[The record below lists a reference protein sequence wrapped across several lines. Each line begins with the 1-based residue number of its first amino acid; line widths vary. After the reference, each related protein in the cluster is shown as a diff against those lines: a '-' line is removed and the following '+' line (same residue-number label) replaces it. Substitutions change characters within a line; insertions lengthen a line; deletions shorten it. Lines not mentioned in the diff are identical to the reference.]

1 MPGPAC
7 LPGRRRRVARG
18 SYLEAVVPARSFFDL
33 PAPLAFAHRGGA
45 AEAPENTWKAF
56 AYAVSLGY
64 HYVETDIRA
73 TLDGVAVALHDP
85 TIDRVSG
92 QPGAVDKMTWPQ
104 LQAVR
109 LQDGREVPRLD
120 EMLATWPEVRWN
132 IDVKRREAIAPVID
146 AIKHAGATDR
156 VLVAAFS
163 ARRTTRVRAALGPQL
178 ATGAGRAA
186 IARLV
191 AAKAVPWLS
200 MGTRASAAQ
209 VPVRRHGLL
218 ILDAGFI
225 SACHRAGV
233 AVHVWTIDDRDE
245 MERVLD
251 LGVDGVMTDRPSL
264 LKEVLVARRQWT

>member
-1 MPGPAC
+1 VPG
-7 LPGRRRRVARG
+7 G

-109 LQDGREVPRLD
+109 LQDGREVP
-120 EMLATWPEVRWN
+120 EK
-132 IDVKRREAIAPVID
+132 KRPPPRQQ
-146 AIKHAGATDR
+146 
-156 VLVAAFS
+156 S
-163 ARRTTRVRAALGPQL
+163 ARWPL
-178 ATGAGRAA
+178 ADG
-186 IARLV
+186 
-191 AAKAVPWLS
+191 WL
-200 MGTRASAAQ
+200 
-209 VPVRRHGLL
+209 
-218 ILDAGFI
+218 
-225 SACHRAGV
+225 
-233 AVHVWTIDDRDE
+233 
-245 MERVLD
+245 
-251 LGVDGVMTDRPSL
+251 
-264 LKEVLVARRQWT
+264 

>member
-1 MPGPAC
+1 M
-7 LPGRRRRVARG
+7 
-18 SYLEAVVPARSFFDL
+18 VPARGFFDA

-45 AEAPENTWKAF
+45 AEAPENTWQAF

-64 HYVETDIRA
+64 RYVETDIRA
-73 TLDGVAVALHDP
+73 TQDGVAVALHDP

-92 QPGAVDKMTWPQ
+92 QPGAVAKMTWRQ

-109 LQDGREVPRLD
+109 LHDGREVPRLD
-120 EMLATWPEVRWN
+120 EMLATWPDLRWN
-132 IDVKRREAIAPVID
+132 IDVKKREAIAPVVD
-146 AIKHAGATDR
+146 AIRHAGAADR

-163 ARRTTRVRAALGPQL
+163 AHRTARVRAALGPQL
-178 ATGAGRAA
+178 ATGAGRTA

-191 AAKAVPWLS
+191 AAKTVPWLPI
-200 MGTRASAAQ
+200 GTRPSAAQ
-209 VPVRRHGLL
+209 VPMRRHGLL

-233 AVHVWTIDDRDE
+233 AVHVWTVDDRDE
-245 MERVLD
+245 MDRVLD

-264 LKEVLVARRQWT
+264 LKEVLVARGQWA